1 MKLDIVIV
9 IFGRLIDYLYNFL
22 NFFFRNIEIL
32 VLDEVD
38 RYDINCFICLFFF
51 FFMYFLFLI

>member
-38 RYDINCFICLFFF
+38 RYNINCFIFL
-51 FFMYFLFLI
+51 FFMYFLF

>member
-38 RYDINCFICLFFF
+38 RYNINCFIFLFF
-51 FFMYFLFLI
+51 YFLCIFYF

>member
-38 RYDINCFICLFFF
+38 RYNINCFIFYVFFIF
-51 FFMYFLFLI
+51 NII